1 MPNVKSLDLNLSL
14 KSNNKDLYIKLN
26 GQQHSLKENN
36 IFPLTIKSINEN
48 IQIEFGGFTHEDPK
62 QEVQIDLF
70 YKNKKLDTKKIST
83 FQMIGIKY
91 VENKKLENYD
101 NIFFNGILS
110 LQFSHNWIEIEII
123 SGFNLL
129 KDKNFFIDITLGDY
143 EQRKK
148 FEEKIQQDKNK
159 MHYVALVGTCHLLDK
174 NKKFAPSI
182 FSALSKEYPDKSII
196 NYSCDG
202 HNDWSVLHNSFWL
215 LKNFQIKNLIIT
227 LNINTNITSKTRIFD
242 HICYTPFMY
251 APSEKQFLYE
261 SQIKL
266 YRFNRK
272 RMSLWS
278 NIVNKK
284 LDQLLLLCKELKVT
298 PIILNFGVSKL
309 IKNDRD
315 EYIDY
320 WREQKNANLKFGN
333 NKIDYFKRNEI
344 TNSNIIQ
351 KLKSHFK

>member
-1 MPNVKSLDLNLSL
+1 
-14 KSNNKDLYIKLN
+14 
-26 GQQHSLKENN
+26 
-36 IFPLTIKSINEN
+36 
-48 IQIEFGGFTHEDPK
+48 
-62 QEVQIDLF
+62 
-70 YKNKKLDTKKIST
+70 
-83 FQMIGIKY
+83 MIGNKY

>member
-1 MPNVKSLDLNLSL
+1 
-14 KSNNKDLYIKLN
+14 
-26 GQQHSLKENN
+26 
-36 IFPLTIKSINEN
+36 
-48 IQIEFGGFTHEDPK
+48 
-62 QEVQIDLF
+62 
-70 YKNKKLDTKKIST
+70 
-83 FQMIGIKY
+83 
-91 VENKKLENYD
+91 
-101 NIFFNGILS
+101 
-110 LQFSHNWIEIEII
+110 
-123 SGFNLL
+123 
-129 KDKNFFIDITLGDY
+129 
-143 EQRKK
+143 
-148 FEEKIQQDKNK
+148 
-159 MHYVALVGTCHLLDK
+159 
-174 NKKFAPSI
+174 
-182 FSALSKEYPDKSII
+182 
-196 NYSCDG
+196 
-202 HNDWSVLHNSFWL
+202 
-215 LKNFQIKNLIIT
+215 
-227 LNINTNITSKTRIFD
+227 
-242 HICYTPFMY
+242 MY